1 MILSF
6 LRRGECT
13 FSLYGYL
20 IAIPSGETEGA
31 MGINEGNTLEILS
44 EPCIFNLTLTQF
56 RLTQSNKQIKNVIYK
71 QSPNTCCLEWVQL

>member
-31 MGINEGNTLEILS
+31 MGINEGNTY
-44 EPCIFNLTLTQF
+44 TG
-56 RLTQSNKQIKNVIYK
+56 
-71 QSPNTCCLEWVQL
+71 NTF